1 MCIYEMDPAS
11 IVEETERTQFCPQT
25 DGQTNGRT
33 DDVKPV
39 YPPFQ
44 LGWSRDWRQ
53 KNLTMSAAEL
63 KYDCKITLPSL
74 PEQWVN
80 NDASQNT
87 YYIMYYMAIG
97 MIGCL
102 YF

>member
-1 MCIYEMDPAS
+1 MDPAS
-11 IVEETERTQFCPQT
+11 IVEETERTQFCPQM
-25 DGQTNGRT
+25 DGQTNGGT

-39 YPPFQ
+39 YPPSNFVEAGI
-44 LGWSRDWRQ
+44 LKGWRQ
-53 KNLTMSAAEL
+53 KNLTISAAEL

-74 PEQWVN
+74 PGQWVN

>member
-1 MCIYEMDPAS
+1 MDPAS
-11 IVEETERTQFCPQT
+11 IVEETERTQFCPQM
-25 DGQTNGRT
+25 DGQTNGGT

-39 YPPFQ
+39 YPPSNFVEAGI
-44 LGWSRDWRQ
+44 LKGWRQ
-53 KNLTMSAAEL
+53 KNLTISAAEL
-63 KYDCKITLPSL
+63 KYDCKNTLPSL
-74 PEQWVN
+74 PGQWVN

-87 YYIMYYMAIG
+87 YYIMYMYYMAIG

>member
-1 MCIYEMDPAS
+1 MCIYEMDLAS

-25 DGQTNGRT
+25 DGRTEGRCET
-33 DDVKPV
+33 SI
-39 YPPFQ
+39 PPSNFVEAGI
-44 LGWSRDWRQ
+44 LKGWRQ

-74 PEQWVN
+74 PGQWVN